1 MIRKM
6 EIADLDR
13 VYTIENQSFF
23 EPWSKKKLLKDLEHN
38 SFLKHYVYEE
48 NGEILGFLIFSY
60 ILDLVEIFT
69 IAVDKDMRSRG
80 IGSRL
85 LDFLLDWCSRNDVG
99 EIWLE
104 VATKNMSAIGL
115 YKKYGFSIQQV
126 RKNYYQ
132 KTGEDAYNM
141 IRKLK

>member
-23 EPWSKKKLLKDLEHN
+23 EPWTKKKLLKDLEHN

-48 NGEILGFLIFSY
+48 DGEVMGFLIFSY

-69 IAVDKDMRSRG
+69 IAVAKEARSQG

-85 LDFLLDWCSRNDVG
+85 LDFLMDWTFDRDVA

-104 VATKNMSAIGL
+104 VSTKNDHAISL
-115 YKKYGFSIQQV
+115 YKKYGFKIQQI

-141 IRKLK
+141 IRKL